1 MLEKLKEIIVMY
13 ADIAPEEITAES
25 GIRQDLA
32 LNSLVLMNLI
42 VEIEDRFNV
51 EIPEDAAMEF
61 ETVGDVVAFLKKAK
75 G

>member
-13 ADIAPEEITAES
+13 ADISPEEITAES

-61 ETVGDVVAFLKKAK
+61 ETVGDVVAFLEKSKS
-75 G
+75 